1 MVMTASPDLIF
12 ELVLPSP
19 PSAAETAAIG
29 SFVQGAL
36 PFQFQ
41 VSESVFNTSNS
52 VLSVGFWLANDGST
66 TTQLQDSLRASSFIS
81 GGMTVDLFVSKAAIQ
96 QRADQVWANE
106 PKNQAV
112 EGGHI
117 TLNNNISV
125 DVTGSGIVTTVGG
138 GYHVEV
144 FHHQV
149 LPTVG
154 FTYTITDTLAIQA
167 GVLQLSNEST
177 HVQLSQSG
185 IIVDSLIISLLSP
198 ILGVIAFFGAE
209 LGGGLADPHRQGV
222 GAQLAGD
229 WPSTVLTPNAP
240 PLTGKV
246 IFTWSQL
253 NMVSGRGISTLG
265 TWSLAARSPQ
275 VQIAGPK
282 SLSFAKSQPG
292 ATGFYTAELTDLQGD
307 GATVVWG
314 GAADGGN
321 LTTRVDFDSGGFF
334 SIRVSVTDVDN
345 ISATAATIV
354 QVTELRK
361 GGGETP

>member
-1 MVMTASPDLIF
+1 MTVSPDLIF

-19 PSAAETAAIG
+19 PSAAETAAIV

-52 VLSVGFWLANDGST
+52 VLSIGCWIVNDGST

-96 QRADQVWANE
+96 QRADQVWATE

-125 DVTGSGIVTTVGG
+125 DVTSSGIVTTVGG
-138 GYHVEV
+138 GYHVVV

-149 LPTVG
+149 LPTVD
-154 FTYTITDTLAIQA
+154 FTYTITDSLTIQSA
-167 GVLQLSNEST
+167 VLQLSNEST

-185 IIVDSLIISLLSP
+185 IIVDSLLISLLSP
-198 ILGVIAFFGAE
+198 ILGAIAFFGAE

-222 GAQLAGD
+222 GAQLAQN
-229 WPSTVLTPNAP
+229 WPSIVLTPNAP

-275 VQIAGPK
+275 VQITGPK
-282 SLSFAKSQPG
+282 SLSFSKSQPG
-292 ATGFYTAELTDLQGD
+292 ATAFYTAELTDLQAD
-307 GATVVWG
+307 GATVVWS

-321 LTTRVDFDSGGFF
+321 LTTRVTFDTGGFF

-345 ISATAATIV
+345 MSATAATSV
-354 QVTELRK
+354 QVTELTK
-361 GGGETP
+361 GGGHTP